1 MKDKTELV
9 TLSGMRVK
17 TDITVYSGG
26 CIRFGSHIVQSLGM
40 HEGDGVELVRYG
52 VELMLCVV
60 RKPDTKKY
68 GNLLVRSSRGGRTM
82 QLHNKAMASVIL
94 GEYKYGKY
102 RCGEL
107 MEINGRTYAPIITR
121 RNYGIE
127 ADTT

>member
-1 MKDKTELV
+1 
-9 TLSGMRVK
+9 
-17 TDITVYSGG
+17 
-26 CIRFGSHIVQSLGM
+26 
-40 HEGDGVELVRYG
+40 
-52 VELMLCVV
+52 MLCVV
-60 RKPDTKKY
+60 RKPDTQKY

-94 GEYKYGKY
+94 GEDKFGKY

>member
-1 MKDKTELV
+1 M
-9 TLSGMRVK
+9 SGMRIK

-40 HEGDGVELVRYG
+40 REGDGVELVRYG

-94 GEYKYGKY
+94 GEDKYGKY

>member
-1 MKDKTELV
+1 MRDKTELV
-9 TLSGMRVK
+9 TLSGMRIK

-26 CIRFGSHIVQSLGM
+26 CIRVGSPIVPARGM
-40 HEGDGVELVRYG
+40 PEGAGGEVVGYAD
-52 VELMLCVV
+52 ELMLCVV

-94 GEYKYGKY
+94 GEDKYGKY